1 MVARFTLFS
10 FLFFIKMDTEETPK
24 ISKELVITSRETEV
38 QIALLEDKKLMEIHR
53 EKKNEECALGDIYF
67 AKVKRINPALN
78 AAFVN
83 IGDGKDAFLHYLD
96 LGLYARSLNEFV
108 NQAISN
114 KKRSIANIKL
124 QPEIEKT
131 GKIGDLI
138 QPGQSILVQIAKE
151 PISTKGAR
159 LTSEISLAGRY
170 FVLVPFMDKV
180 SISLK
185 IKSSEERN
193 RLRKIVNSIRPKRFG
208 MIVRTVAKGKNLEE
222 LTADLN
228 FLMEKWKTIISKLP
242 TEKAPVK
249 IASEE
254 DRITSIIRDL
264 VNESFEAVH
273 VDNKELFQE
282 IKSYLTTHIPE
293 KKGIVKLYKGS
304 KPLYEEMNIALQIKS
319 SFGKVVILKQ
329 GIYLVV
335 EHTEAMHVIDVNS
348 GTRVK
353 TGTGEENALRVN
365 LDAAIEIARQ
375 IRLRDMGG
383 IITIDFIDLAK
394 SANRALLYRTLQE
407 LMKNDKAKHTILPV
421 NRFGIVQITRHRVRA
436 TTVIETSE
444 LCPTCKGSGKIKSA
458 MLIQEDIE
466 NMIEYLLDKQLEK
479 GFSVAVHPFV
489 RAYLTKGIFSKQWGW
504 YRRFHHWIRI
514 VENPSYSVVE
524 FKFFNKNN
532 DEIIFNY

>member
-1 MVARFTLFS
+1 M
-10 FLFFIKMDTEETPK
+10 ETVETHK

-38 QIALLEDKKLMEIHR
+38 QVALLEDKKLMEIHR
-53 EKKNEECALGDIYF
+53 EKKSEECALGDIYF
-67 AKVKRINPALN
+67 AKVKRINPGLN

-114 KKRSIANIKL
+114 KKKSIANLKQ
-124 QPEIEKT
+124 QPEVEKN
-131 GKIGDLI
+131 GKIGDI
-138 QPGQSILVQIAKE
+138 VQAGQSILVQIAKE

-170 FVLVPFMDKV
+170 LVLVPFMDKV
-180 SISLK
+180 SVSQK
-185 IKSSEERN
+185 IRSNEERN
-193 RLRKIVNSIRPKRFG
+193 RLRKIVNSICPKRFG
-208 MIVRTVAKGKNLEE
+208 IIIRTVAQGKNLEE

-228 FLMEKWKTIISKLP
+228 LLMEKWKTIISKLP
-242 TEKAPVK
+242 VEKAPVK

-264 VNESFEAVH
+264 VNESFETVH
-273 VDNKELFQE
+273 VDDKELFQE
-282 IKSYLTTHIPE
+282 IKSYLTTHLPE
-293 KKGIVKLYKGS
+293 RKGIVKLYKGQ

-329 GIYLVV
+329 GVYLVI

-348 GTRVK
+348 GNRLK
-353 TGTGEENALRVN
+353 TGTAEENALRVN
-365 LDAAIEIARQ
+365 LEAAVEIARQ
-375 IRLRDMGG
+375 IRLRNMGG

-394 SANRALLYRTLQE
+394 ASNRTILYRTLQD
-407 LMKNDKAKHTILPV
+407 LMRNDNAKHTILPV
-421 NRFGIVQITRHRVRA
+421 NKFGIVQITRHRVRE
-436 TTVIETSE
+436 TTIIETSE
-444 LCPTCKGSGKIKSA
+444 QCPTCKGSGKIKSA
-458 MLIQEDIE
+458 LLLQEDIE
-466 NMIEYLLDKQLEK
+466 NMIEYLIDKQLEK
-479 GFSVAVHPFV
+479 EFYLAVHPYI
-489 RAYLTKGIFSKQWGW
+489 RAYLTKGIFSKQWKW
-504 YRRFHHWIRI
+504 FRRFRQWIRI

-532 DEIIFNY
+532 DEIIFHY

>member
-1 MVARFTLFS
+1 
-10 FLFFIKMDTEETPK
+10 MDPEETKK

-53 EKKNEECALGDIYF
+53 EKKSEDCALGDIYF

-96 LGLYARSLNEFV
+96 LGLYARSLNDFV
-108 NQAISN
+108 NQVIKN
-114 KKRSIANIKL
+114 NKRSIANLKL

-131 GKIGDLI
+131 GKVGDII

-159 LTSEISLAGRY
+159 LTSEISLAGR
-170 FVLVPFMDKV
+170 FLVLVPFMDKV
-180 SISLK
+180 SVSQK
-185 IKSSEERN
+185 IRSSEERN
-193 RLRKIVNSIRPKRFG
+193 RLKKTVNSIRPKRFG
-208 MIVRTVAKGKNLEE
+208 IIVRTVAKGKDVEE

-228 FLMEKWKTIISKLP
+228 LLMEKWKSIISKLP
-242 TEKAPVK
+242 VVNAPVK

-254 DRITSIIRDL
+254 DKITSIIRDL
-264 VNESFEAVH
+264 VNDSFDAVH

-282 IKSYLTTHIPE
+282 IKSYLTSHIPE
-293 KKGIVKLYKGS
+293 KKGIVKLYKGQ

-353 TGTGEENALRVN
+353 TGTAEENALRVN
-365 LDAAIEIARQ
+365 LEAAVEIARQ
-375 IRLRDMGG
+375 IRLRNMGG

-394 SANRALLYRTLQE
+394 AANRTLLYHTLQD
-407 LMKNDKAKHTILPV
+407 LMRNDNAKHTILPV
-421 NRFGIVQITRHRVRA
+421 NKFGIVQITRQRVRE
-436 TTVIETSE
+436 TTIIETSE
-444 LCPTCKGSGKIKSA
+444 LCPTCKGSGKIKSTL
-458 MLIQEDIE
+458 LIQEDME
-466 NMIEYLLDKQLEK
+466 NMIEYLIDKQLEK
-479 GFSVAVHPFV
+479 GFYLAVHPFV
-489 RAYLTKGIFSKQWGW
+489 RSYLTKGVFSKQWRW
-504 YRRFHHWIRI
+504 FRRFGQWIRI

-532 DEIIFNY
+532 DEIIFHY

>member
-1 MVARFTLFS
+1 
-10 FLFFIKMDTEETPK
+10 MDTEEPK
-24 ISKELVITSRETEV
+24 NISKELVITSRETEV

-53 EKKNEECALGDIYF
+53 EKKSEECALGDIYF
-67 AKVKRINPALN
+67 AKVKRINPGLN

-108 NQAISN
+108 DQAITN
-114 KKRSIANIKL
+114 KKRSIANLKL

-131 GKIGDLI
+131 GKIGDII
-138 QPGQSILVQIAKE
+138 QPGQSILVQVAKE

-159 LTSEISLAGRY
+159 LTSEISLAGR
-170 FVLVPFMDKV
+170 FLVLVPFMDKV
-180 SISLK
+180 SVSQK
-185 IKSSEERN
+185 IRSGEERN
-193 RLRKIVNSIRPKRFG
+193 RLRKIVNSIRPKRLG
-208 MIVRTVAKGKNLEE
+208 IIIRTVAKDKNLEE

-228 FLMEKWKTIISKLP
+228 LLMEKWKSIISRLP
-242 TEKAPVK
+242 VEKAPIK

-254 DRITSIIRDL
+254 DRITSIIRDF
-264 VNESFEAVH
+264 VNDSFEAVH

-293 KKGIVKLYKGS
+293 KKGIVKLYKGTR
-304 KPLYEEMNIALQIKS
+304 PLYEEMNIALQIKS

-329 GIYLVV
+329 GVYLVV
-335 EHTEAMHVIDVNS
+335 EHTEAMHVIDVNG
-348 GTRVK
+348 GTRMK
-353 TGTGEENALRVN
+353 TGTAEENALRAN
-365 LDAAIEIARQ
+365 LEAAVEIARQ

-394 SANRALLYRTLQE
+394 AANRTLLYRTLQD
-407 LMKNDKAKHTILPV
+407 LMRNDKAKHTILPV
-421 NRFGIVQITRHRVRA
+421 NKFGIVQITRHRVRE

-444 LCPTCKGSGKIKSA
+444 QCPTCKGSGKIKSA
-458 MLIQEDIE
+458 LLIQEDME
-466 NMIEYLLDKQLEK
+466 NMIEYLIDKQLEK
-479 GFSVAVHPFV
+479 GFHLVVHPFI
-489 RAYLTKGIFSKQWGW
+489 RAYLTKGLFSKQWMW
-504 YRRFHHWIRI
+504 FRRFRQWIRI

-532 DEIIFNY
+532 DEIIFHY